1 MAALTKSSY
10 DALAKE
16 LEELKVVKRVEIA
29 ERIKEARGYGDL
41 SENSEYDEAK
51 NEQAKV
57 EARIAELE
65 NILESSEVIDPSK
78 IKTDKVSV
86 GCKVT
91 LFDKEYNEEN
101 TYYIVGSAE
110 ADPINNKLSDK
121 SPLGKEL
128 IGKKN
133 GDLITVSTPN
143 GGTVDYEIRKIEK
156 SE

>member
-10 DALAKE
+10 DALANE

>member
-10 DALAKE
+10 DALANE
-16 LEELKVVKRVEIA
+16 LEELKVVKRAEIA

-57 EARIAELE
+57 EARIADLEFILE
-65 NILESSEVIDPSK
+65 NSEVIDPSK
-78 IKTDKVSV
+78 IKTDKISV

-91 LFDKEYNEEN
+91 LYDKTYDEEN

-133 GDLITVSTPN
+133 GDLVTVSTPN
-143 GGTVDYEIRKIEK
+143 GGSVDYEIRKIEK